1 VLTGN
6 LVGHTDAVWGLSIHN
21 QRMQLLSC
29 GADGLV
35 CLWSPQ
41 NKVPLLSTFSSPEG
55 TLISLASG
63 YKLKPT
69 SIAEGQPTSVDF
81 VHNETNQMVAAYN
94 SSHCVIYDLE
104 TGKPVTRLE
113 TSQVLQAATIGWNRN
128 NKFVVVSG

>member
-1 VLTGN
+1 MIFADPSVLTGN

-55 TLISLASG
+55 TCQ
-63 YKLKPT
+63 Y
-69 SIAEGQPTSVDF
+69 F
-81 VHNETNQMVAAYN
+81 VSEFKFNR
-94 SSHCVIYDLE
+94 VINLQR
-104 TGKPVTRLE
+104 G
-113 TSQVLQAATIGWNRN
+113 SQLQ
-128 NKFVVVSG
+128 